1 MKKINIL
8 NLTDIHLGHNRNR
21 TYNIINNLIH
31 FFKVNLNKIK
41 KVDMIVITG
50 DVFHRLLNT
59 YSEDYLMSIK
69 WLTELIRFCSDNKIK
84 LRILEGTPS
93 HDWKQ
98 CSILND
104 IVQNLK
110 EDVDFKYIDTL
121 YVEKIN
127 DLNLS
132 ICYLP
137 DEYRHDAK
145 DTYTEVLNILKE
157 NHLLKVD
164 IMFGHGA
171 FKYQMPD
178 ENISYH
184 DETSYI
190 NIVKYLISFGHIHT
204 PSSFGIIKAPGS
216 FDRTAHGEEH
226 DKGAMLYTIEKGEC
240 SFEFLVNKLAL
251 KFITFN
257 YTKEDNIENIVNDV
271 EKRIYKIEEGSF
283 VRLLVNN
290 NVFLSKS
297 IKSLK
302 NKYPNYT
309 VEITKESEKKEQLS
323 TRKVL
328 DVILEDST
336 FSITKDNIEVLLF
349 KELGNLT
356 KTPIDLK
363 IAKEEFDRIFNN
375 I

>member
-8 NLTDIHLGHNRNR
+8 NLSDIHLGHNRNK
-21 TYNIINNLIH
+21 TYNIILNLIT
-31 FFKVNLNKIK
+31 FFKVNITKIK

-59 YSEDYLMSIK
+59 YSEDYVISIK

-104 IVQNLK
+104 IVKNLK
-110 EDVDFKYIDTL
+110 EEVDFKYIDTL
-121 YVEKIN
+121 FVEKLN

-132 ICYLP
+132 ICYIP

-145 DTYTEVLNILKE
+145 DTYDEVLNILKE
-157 NHLLKVD
+157 NHLTKID
-164 IMFGHGA
+164 IIFGHGA
-171 FKYQMPD
+171 FKKQMPD
-178 ENISYH
+178 DNISYH
-184 DETSYI
+184 DEESYI
-190 NIVKYLISFGHIHT
+190 NIINYLAAFGHIHT
-204 PSSFGIIKAPGS
+204 PYIYGGRIFIPGS

-226 DKGAMLYTIEKGEC
+226 DKGAMLYTIDKGEVSC
-240 SFEFLVNKLAL
+240 EFLVNKDSL

-257 YTKEDNIENIVNDV
+257 YTKEDNIETIVKDV
-271 EKRIYKIEEGSF
+271 DSRIYKVKEGSYI
-283 VRLLVNN
+283 RLLVNN
-290 NVFLSKS
+290 QVFLSKS

-302 NKYPNYT
+302 NKYPLYT

-328 DVILEDST
+328 DVIVEDNT
-336 FSITKDNIEVLLF
+336 FSITKDNIEHLLF
-349 KELGNLT
+349 KELSNT
-356 KTPIDLK
+356 NIDLL
-363 IAKEEFDRIFNN
+363 IAKEEFTRVYEN